1 MRLIDYNINN
11 IWEGFNEIVGCIFL
25 KIWFEIIMFG
35 IFYIIYKCILS
46 KV

>member
-1 MRLIDYNINN
+1 MRLVDYNINN
-11 IWEGFNEIVGCIFL
+11 IWEGFNVYFIKNL
-25 KIWFEIIMFG
+25 IWNNFFIMFG